1 MSDMADSPRPPR
13 LRPVPAAASL
23 LLLACLAAPDLQA
36 ESRYLKPTLEVALR
50 KAQANNARLVA
61 TAPLGEQ
68 VDLLQAGT
76 EWSQVRRKDG
86 TEGWVRT
93 RYLST
98 APLLPVELLETEPGK
113 EVDLQARMQAW
124 SEENNRLK
132 KQVAACTNERTA
144 LAEKHEALAAD
155 PNGVVQAREALAE
168 AQLQVEELQQKLAAA
183 QIEATVLRKNESIK
197 WFLAGTGVLLAGWLL
212 GRLGGSGRKKKP
224 SLLG

>member
-1 MSDMADSPRPPR
+1 
-13 LRPVPAAASL
+13 
-23 LLLACLAAPDLQA
+23 
-36 ESRYLKPTLEVALR
+36 VALR

-76 EWSQVRRKDG
+76 EWSQVRRRDG

-93 RYLST
+93 RQLS
-98 APLLPVELLETEPGK
+98 AVPLLPVELLETEPGK

-224 SLLG
+224 SLLS

>member
-1 MSDMADSPRPPR
+1 MSDPTRFFR

-23 LLLACLAAPDLQA
+23 LLLACLAAPGVQA
-36 ESRYLKPTLEVALR
+36 ESRYIKPTLDVALR

-86 TEGWVRT
+86 TEGWVRS
-93 RYLST
+93 RFLSPT
-98 APLLPVELLETEPGK
+98 PLLPTELLQGQDGN
-113 EVDLQARMQAW
+113 EVDLQARMRAW
-124 SEENNRLK
+124 SEENSRLQK
-132 KQVAACTNERTA
+132 EIAACTNERNA
-144 LAEKHEALAAD
+144 LADKHEALAAD
-155 PNGVVQAREALAE
+155 PDGIVHAREALAE
-168 AQLQVEELQQKLAAA
+168 ARQQVEELQQKLAAA

-212 GRLGGSGRKKKP
+212 GRLGNSSRKKKS
-224 SLLG
+224 SLLS